1 MMQSE
6 QEQQVDMAWVRGYL
20 DQVMAFWRQHADT
33 PNAVFNP
40 YLDREWR
47 HLRDGPRT
55 LVSQCRLIYT
65 FSRAHEWSG
74 EPSYAE
80 IARRGIT
87 ALRDYWGTPD
97 AGGWIWACDGDGRLQ
112 DDTLNAY
119 GHAFVILAF
128 ATAASVFQDDA
139 YRDEALQTWQFMQQ
153 RLRDEHGGL
162 IWHVSPDGQV
172 LDDDRSQNPLMHS
185 FEALLALAPLD
196 ESGTA
201 RDAAM
206 DIWRFLQDRMPAPAQ
221 LPEWYEPDWRPIAV
235 GDKAVIEIGHAYEW
249 AYLLSEAQ
257 DIFPDDDL
265 LTPGRQFLDY
275 GMRHGF
281 DVERGGVF
289 SRADFDG
296 QVIGQRKGW
305 WEQCEAIRAMQRY
318 VVRHDATEIA
328 VPLQRSVAFA
338 RQNFVDDEF
347 GGWYLNPPAAGG
359 ELSLDKGNEYK
370 LDYHVVNMCRELLG
384 M

>member
-1 MMQSE
+1 MQSG
-6 QEQQVDMAWVRGYL
+6 QDSQIDRAWVRDYL
-20 DQVMAFWRQHADT
+20 DRLMVQWQKHSDA
-33 PNAVFNP
+33 PNGVFDP
-40 YLDREWR
+40 FLDREWR
-47 HLRDGPRT
+47 HHRDGPRT

-74 EPSYAE
+74 DAAYAE
-80 IARRGIT
+80 LARRGIA
-87 ALRDYWGTPD
+87 ALREHWGTKH
-97 AGGWIWACDGDGRLQ
+97 AGGWAWACDGEGRVQ
-112 DDTLNAY
+112 DATLNAY

-128 ATAASVFQDDA
+128 ATAASVFREDAFRDD
-139 YRDEALQTWQFMQQ
+139 ALQTWHFMQEN
-153 RLRDEHGGL
+153 LRDEHGGL

-206 DIWRFLQDRMPAPAQ
+206 GIWRFLQDRMPAPAL
-221 LPEWYEPDWRPIAV
+221 LPEWFDPEWQPIAT

-249 AYLLSEAQ
+249 AYLLSDAQ
-257 DIFPDDDL
+257 AIFPDVDL
-265 LTPGRQFLDY
+265 LAPGRQFLHY
-275 GMRHGF
+275 GLRHGY
-281 DVERGGVF
+281 DANQGGVF
-289 SRADFDG
+289 SQADYAG
-296 QVIGQRKGW
+296 QVIGERKGW

-318 VVRHDATEIA
+318 VVRHEATEIA
-328 VPLQRSVAFA
+328 EPLEQSIVFA

-347 GGWYLNPPAAGG
+347 GGWYYNPPAAGG
-359 ELSLDKGNEYK
+359 VPSLDKGNEWK

-384 M
+384 L